1 MPLRIGIVG
10 ASGYSGAV
18 ATSILAG
25 HPEASIAFATSDK
38 LVGQS
43 VDDHVG
49 MALGGL
55 AFTPNDSAVDAA
67 AGCDAVFLCTSAEV
81 SAKLAPRVLGLGKR
95 VIDFS
100 GAYRLASEDVYPR
113 WYGFDHPSPELLARA
128 HYGLPEIM
136 GAPPAGTTLIA
147 NPGCY
152 ATAALLALAP
162 LLAAGLVEPHGLVI
176 DGKSG
181 ISGAGRQAKEDY
193 SFTELDEDV
202 RAYKL
207 LGHQHTPEITRFA
220 SRTGDVR
227 LTFTPH
233 LIPLRR
239 GLLTTCYARPK
250 AGTTAARVAECIA
263 DAYSKSAFV
272 KAVAPDRA
280 RITAVAGTNR
290 ALVGAT
296 ANDDV
301 VIAIAAIDN
310 LGKGAAGQAVQNLN
324 LLFGLPETLGLSHL
338 VRVAP

>member
-1 MPLRIGIVG
+1 MLRIGIVG

-18 ATSILAG
+18 ATSLLAA
-25 HPEASIAFATSDK
+25 HPEATIAFATSDK

-49 MALGGL
+49 IPVGGL
-55 AFTPNDSAVDAA
+55 SFTPNDSAAAAA
-67 AGCDAVFLCTSAEV
+67 AGCDAVMLCTSAEV
-81 SAKLAPRVLGLGKR
+81 SSKLAPQVLALGKR

-100 GAYRLASEDVYPR
+100 GAFRLATADAYPR
-113 WYGFDHPSPELLARA
+113 WYGFEHPAAELLARA
-128 HYGLPEIM
+128 HYGLPEVN
-136 GAPPAGTTLIA
+136 GPPPSGTTLIA

-162 LLAAGLVEPHGLVI
+162 LLAADLVEPTGLLV

-220 SRTGDVR
+220 SRAGGVR

-239 GLLTTCYARPK
+239 GLIVTCYARPRPG
-250 AGTTAARVAECIA
+250 ASAARVAECMA
-263 DAYSKSAFV
+263 SAYEKTPFV
-272 KAVAPDRA
+272 KAVAPDRV
-280 RITAVAGTNR
+280 RIAGVAGTNR

-310 LGKGAAGQAVQNLN
+310 LGKGAAGQAVQNMN
-324 LLFGLPETLGLSHL
+324 LLFDLPETLGLSHL
-338 VRVAP
+338 AKVAP